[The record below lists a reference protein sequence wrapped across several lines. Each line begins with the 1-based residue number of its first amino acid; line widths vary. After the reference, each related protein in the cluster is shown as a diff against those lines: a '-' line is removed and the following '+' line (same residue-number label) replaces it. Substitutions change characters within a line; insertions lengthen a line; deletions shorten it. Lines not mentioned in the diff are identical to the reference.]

1 MPFRNI
7 GIFYMIEPLF
17 EELRRVFPIDIG
29 PRGGGNMIPDLLG
42 DIFSVDIP
50 AMCVQAATGAPI
62 QVAPHK
68 PDGCYATYN
77 LHCNQ
82 DGIYKDVIFLPE
94 IEPYIYRKCLY
105 CKPGDPVHYFD
116 NASKCLGILFMKF
129 RTQSEMLPLL
139 AHMQDLIT
147 VRRT

>member
-50 AMCVQAATGAPI
+50 AMCGTGRHGGADPGGPPQARW
-62 QVAPHK
+62 
-68 PDGCYATYN
+68 
-77 LHCNQ
+77 LLCN
-82 DGIYKDVIFLPE
+82 V
-94 IEPYIYRKCLY
+94 
-105 CKPGDPVHYFD
+105 
-116 NASKCLGILFMKF
+116 
-129 RTQSEMLPLL
+129 
-139 AHMQDLIT
+139 
-147 VRRT
+147 

>member
-62 QVAPHK
+62 QVAP
-68 PDGCYATYN
+68 PQARW
-77 LHCNQ
+77 LLCN
-82 DGIYKDVIFLPE
+82 V
-94 IEPYIYRKCLY
+94 
-105 CKPGDPVHYFD
+105 
-116 NASKCLGILFMKF
+116 
-129 RTQSEMLPLL
+129 
-139 AHMQDLIT
+139 
-147 VRRT
+147 